1 MQSLSVSMRCPKC
14 STNLSLAKV
23 VLTASEEVTCPCC
36 NSRLRATGVR
46 KVQIILV
53 AVFCLF
59 YSFGS
64 WMTFVLSL
72 TFLVGVSVILANM
85 LVELRAV
92 GSPEKAS

>member
-1 MQSLSVSMRCPKC
+1 M
-14 STNLSLAKV
+14 
-23 VLTASEEVTCPCC
+23 
-36 NSRLRATGVR
+36 
-46 KVQIILV
+46 QIILV